1 MALAKQRPAVLRATA
16 GVGLTA
22 VASVLVLA
30 GCGSSGGGTPS
41 TKPPPSVP
49 SLVSTAKAD
58 FRTAKS
64 VRFSGHVRQAGR
76 TVSLDLKML
85 RTGDFSGTVSLS
97 GATFRLVRVG
107 GKTYAYVSKSFFA
120 FLHTTR
126 HVPSGT
132 CALICGKWFT
142 LPSGALPQFSLASLA
157 AKFDHVSPPKGTH
170 TSVTTFAGQPA
181 YRVASSGKAA
191 FWAKNGHHYLL
202 GFRVPKQDIALNF
215 SQWNKVPPISAPP
228 ASKVVQLG

>member
-22 VASVLVLA
+22 VAGVLVLA
-30 GCGSSGGGTPS
+30 GCGSSGGVTPS
-41 TKPPPSVP
+41 SKPPSVS
-49 SLVSTAKAD
+49 SLVSTTKAD
-58 FRTAKS
+58 FRSAKS
-64 VRFSGHVRQAGR
+64 VRFSGHVRQAGHLV
-76 TVSLDLKML
+76 TLDLKML
-85 RTGDFSGTVSLS
+85 RSGDFSGTVSLS

-120 FLHTTR
+120 YLHTTR
-126 HVPSGT
+126 HVPAGT

-142 LPSGALPQFSLASLA
+142 LPSGALPQFSLGSLA

-170 TSVTTFAGQPA
+170 TTVTTFAGQPA
-181 YRVASSGKAA
+181 YKVSSSGKAA

-202 GFRVPKQDIALNF
+202 GFRLQKQDVALTF

-228 ASKVVQLG
+228 ASKVVHLG

>member
-1 MALAKQRPAVLRATA
+1 MALAKQPPAVLRATA

-22 VASVLVLA
+22 VAGVLVLA

-41 TKPPPSVP
+41 SKPPSVS
-49 SLVSTAKAD
+49 SLVHTTKAD
-58 FRTAKS
+58 FRNAKS
-64 VRFSGHVRQAGR
+64 VRLTGHLREAGNPL
-76 TVSLDLKML
+76 TLDLRML
-85 RTGDFSGTVSLS
+85 RSGDFSGSVSLS
-97 GATFRLVRVG
+97 GANFSILRVG
-107 GKTYAYVSKSFFA
+107 SKTYAYVSKSFFG

-126 HVPSGT
+126 HVPAGT

-142 LPSGALPQFSLASLA
+142 LPSGALPQFSLGSLA

-181 YRVASSGKAA
+181 YKVSSSGKSA

-215 SQWNKVPPISAPP
+215 SQWNKVAPISPPP
-228 ASKVVQLG
+228 AAKVVHLG